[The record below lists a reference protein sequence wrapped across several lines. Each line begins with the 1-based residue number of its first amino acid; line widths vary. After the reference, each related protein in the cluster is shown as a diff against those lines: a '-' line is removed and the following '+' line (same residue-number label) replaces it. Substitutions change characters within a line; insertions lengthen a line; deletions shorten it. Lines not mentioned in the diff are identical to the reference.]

1 VRLTSNATSYFKNL
15 SFENRSKFFQILN
28 KQLVQVVPISDNRI
42 IVDNFQKDSTS
53 LDQILISMTILKSNN
68 HSVINVSTIVNTL
81 DTLIKNKERTSIS
94 KNDLLL
100 MLDESYGIQ
109 IHHGK

>member
-1 VRLTSNATSYFKNL
+1 MRLTSNATSYFKNL

-53 LDQILISMTILKSNN
+53 LDQILISMTILKSNDP
-68 HSVINVSTIVNTL
+68 SVINVSAIVKTL
-81 DTLIKNKERTSIS
+81 NTLIKNKERTLIS
-94 KNDLLL
+94 KNNLTL
-100 MLDESYGIQ
+100 MLDESYGL
-109 IHHGK
+109 KVYSK